1 MNWFNGSIPD
11 AIQRSKQ
18 QKVVFIVYVYGWC
31 NFLNSILLIRSDV
44 ISRSGGEGGC
54 RQNFQVSLLIYQYLI
69 FKCYCMFNLY
79 FEFCQLCDYA
89 IMIDRLIS
97 KLMCAV
103 ARIDYPTTW
112 YIRQSD
118 LFDHQHQKVQWV
130 EQLSR
135 NSGALVRLLI
145 WSVTVIISPIPLH

>member
-1 MNWFNGSIPD
+1 
-11 AIQRSKQ
+11 
-18 QKVVFIVYVYGWC
+18 
-31 NFLNSILLIRSDV
+31 
-44 ISRSGGEGGC
+44 
-54 RQNFQVSLLIYQYLI
+54 
-69 FKCYCMFNLY
+69 MFNLY

-135 NSGALVRLLI
+135 DSGALVRFLI